1 MNYVTFKRAI
11 DIIFSILG
19 LIFSIPFFII
29 TSLVIKLNSKGPIL
43 FKQTRI
49 GLHAKKFT
57 IFKFRTMFINCK
69 KSNHFNQTVSSDK
82 DIIPLG
88 NIIRRLKID
97 ELPQLFNVLK
107 GEMSIVGPRPCLPST
122 LELMPTWSNK
132 RFKSKPGITG
142 LAQVNGGINLS
153 WPERWIYDVK
163 YVKKENFFEDIIIIS
178 KTIFVIILGEKIFT
192 KNNFRK
198 EE

>member
-1 MNYVTFKRAI
+1 M
-11 DIIFSILG
+11 G

-29 TSLVIKLNSKGPIL
+29 TSLIIKLTSKGPIF
-43 FKQTRI
+43 FKQSRI

-69 KSNHFNQTVSSDK
+69 KSNHFNQTVNGDK

-97 ELPQLFNVLK
+97 ELPQLFNVLI
-107 GEMSIVGPRPCLPST
+107 GEMSIIGPRPCLPST
-122 LELMPTWSNK
+122 LELMPNWSKK

-153 WPERWIYDVK
+153 WPERWVYDIE
-163 YVKKENFFEDIIIIS
+163 YLNKENFFNDIRIIF
-178 KTIFVIILGEKIFT
+178 KTIFIIIFGEKIFT
-192 KNNFRK
+192 KNNSRK
-198 EE
+198 ED